1 MELALTHEQADFDAI
16 GSLLGAYLLDS
27 KVIPVLPRRM
37 NRNVRA
43 FLTLY
48 GMELPFV
55 DPRDLP
61 IEPVTK
67 VTLVDTQSLVSVRGM
82 EETTSVQV
90 IDHHSIRDQIPPN
103 WVIST
108 DNTGATSTLFVE
120 TLEEEDGNLSTVY
133 ATLLLLGIYED
144 TGSLT
149 YSRTTAR
156 DLQAAAYLLEQGAS
170 LEIASDFLNHP
181 LSPQQQQ
188 LYDYLRTSSKSHI
201 IHGHAVV
208 IACGDAQEMD
218 EELSSVAHKLRDL
231 LDPDA
236 LFVLVTTRGGVQLIA
251 RSNSEDIDVAEI
263 AELFG
268 GGGHERAAAGLV
280 HNRSLESVYQELV
293 NALADHVQPAVTVN
307 QIMSSR
313 PQLLTPDTSVEE
325 AAQLMQRYGH
335 EGYPVVETSLNG
347 QTPVIGLLTRR
358 AVDRALTHKLNLTA
372 ASLMNAGEVSV
383 TPEDSIEYLQR
394 LMTETGWGQIP
405 VIDPQRG
412 EVIAIVTR
420 TDLLKT
426 LTREAK
432 LPSKQ
437 NLANRL
443 DSVLPPA
450 RLALIKT
457 ISEIA
462 HEKHIALFI
471 VGGFV
476 RDLLLDRPGLDF
488 DLVVEGDAIELA
500 RTLADRFGGRVT
512 SHSRFGTAKWHIAP
526 IREKLIKELC
536 SNREI
541 SHVKD
546 PNQSDENPKNDL
558 PEFLD
563 LISARTEFYN
573 YPSAL
578 PTVERSSIKLD
589 LHRRDFTINTMALR
603 LDGHHYGELH
613 DYWGGLSDLR
623 HGLVRVL
630 HSLSFVD
637 DPTRMLRAVRFEQRF
652 GFQIEE
658 RTLELIAEAQSMIG
672 KVSGDRIRH
681 ELDHIFIED
690 RAAQMIGRLNELTLL
705 SEIHPDLI
713 WDGWLTERA
722 QKIRNSDLPINWP
735 QLEKD
740 RGYSLQVRLFY
751 ILWLIRL
758 PYNRVRKII
767 SRFKIP
773 RNLSLQIL
781 SARHLWQELP
791 SLISFP
797 PSRIVTHLEDI
808 SLVSIY
814 ATYMASQDPV
824 ARDILDKFVTQWQN
838 INPATDGNRL
848 RQLGV
853 APGPIY
859 RQIILRLRDAW
870 LDGKIS
876 SPGEEEKLLHQILSE
891 PDPLK

>member
-1 MELALTHEQADFDAI
+1 MELVLTHEQADFDALA
-16 GSLLGAYLLDS
+16 SLIGAYLLDS

-61 IEPVTK
+61 SEPVTK

-82 EETTSVQV
+82 DESTTIQV
-90 IDHHSIRDQIPPN
+90 IDHHSVREQIPAD
-103 WVIST
+103 WLIST

-120 TLEEEDGNLSTVY
+120 SLEEEDGELSTIN

-156 DLQAAAYLLEQGAS
+156 DLHAAAFLLEQGAS

-181 LSPQQQQ
+181 LSPQQQE
-188 LYDYLRTSSKSHI
+188 LYDHLRASSKSQVIQGHI
-201 IHGHAVV
+201 VV
-208 IACGDAQEMD
+208 IACGDAQAME

-236 LFVLVTTRGGVQLIA
+236 LFVLVTTRGGVQMIA

-263 AELFG
+263 TERFG
-268 GGGHERAAAGLV
+268 GGGHERAAAGLIRD
-280 HNRSLESVYQELV
+280 RSLESVYQELI
-293 NALADHVQPAVTVN
+293 NTLSELIQPAVTVS

-313 PQLLTPDTSVEE
+313 PQLLKPDTPVQE

-335 EGYPVVETSLNG
+335 EGYPVVEDQLSG
-347 QTPVIGLLTRR
+347 HSHVIGLLTRR
-358 AVDRALTHKLNLTA
+358 AVDRALAHKLNLTA

-383 TPEDSIEYLQR
+383 TPEDSIEYLQH

-405 VIDPQRG
+405 VIDPQT
-412 EVIAIVTR
+412 EQVIGIVTR

-426 LTREAK
+426 LTKEIK

-437 NLANRL
+437 NLAMRL
-443 DSVLPPA
+443 DSALPPA

-457 ISEIA
+457 LSELA
-462 HEKHIALFI
+462 HEKHIAIFI

-476 RDLLLDRPGLDF
+476 RDLLLNRPGLDF

-500 RTLADRFGGRVT
+500 RTLANRFGGRVT

-526 IREKLIKELC
+526 IRDKLIQELG
-536 SNREI
+536 SNPDNPQL
-541 SHVKD
+541 KD
-546 PNQSDENPKNDL
+546 HHPSTRHPKNDL

-589 LHRRDFTINTMALR
+589 LHRRDFTINTLALR

-658 RTLELIAEAQSMIG
+658 RTLELISEAQSLIS

-681 ELDHIFIED
+681 EFDHIFIED
-690 RAAQMIGRLNELTLL
+690 RAPQMLRRLNELSLIA
-705 SEIHPDLI
+705 EIHPDLV
-713 WDGWLTERA
+713 WDSWLSERV
-722 QKIRNSDLPINWP
+722 QKMRTSDLPNNWP
-735 QLEKD
+735 LLEKD
-740 RGYSLQVRLFY
+740 KGYSLKVRLSY

-767 SRFKIP
+767 SRLKIP
-773 RNLSLQIL
+773 RNLSSEIL
-781 SARHLWQELP
+781 SARKLWQELP
-791 SLISFP
+791 SLISSP
-797 PSRIVTHLEDI
+797 PSKVVVHLDDT
-808 SLVSIY
+808 SMVAIY
-814 ATYMASQDPV
+814 AVYIASQDHAV
-824 ARDILDKFVTQWQN
+824 RDVLDKYVTQWQN
-838 INPATDGNRL
+838 IKPTIDGNDL
-848 RQLGV
+848 RQFGIP
-853 APGPIY
+853 PGPVY
-859 RQIILRLRDAW
+859 RQIIFQLRNAW
-870 LDGKIS
+870 LDGKIG
-876 SPGEEEKLLHQILSE
+876 SPDEERILLNQILSE
-891 PDPLK
+891 PRE